1 MFMIGFTVKG
11 SCITNKTRKEI
22 LKMFDKFS
30 FVKISEDKRIQ
41 MIVHGKK
48 SGFRHIGLCYVK
60 CSIEEQESG
69 CKIEYTVFPEFICAI
84 LLMLYF
90 FVCLYKIYL
99 DMARRSGKALGW
111 GTVLS
116 IIIMILPIIVIVL
129 ESRSPQNVCKERL
142 QYLLSEGRTIMI
154 L

>member
-1 MFMIGFTVKG
+1 MFMIVFTVKG
-11 SCITNKTRKEI
+11 SCVTNKNTKEI
-22 LKMFDKFS
+22 LKILGKFFYVKMF
-30 FVKISEDKRIQ
+30 EDKKFQ

-60 CSIEEQESG
+60 GSIEEQENG

-84 LLMLYF
+84 LLILYF

-99 DMARRSGKALGW
+99 DIVRRSGKALGW

-116 IIIMILPIIVIVL
+116 IIIMILPIIIIVL
-129 ESRSPQNVCKERL
+129 ESRTSKMYVKKGYNI
-142 QYLLSEGRTIMI
+142 YY
-154 L
+154 

>member
-1 MFMIGFTVKG
+1 MFMIGFTVNG
-11 SCITNKTRKEI
+11 SCITDKKAKEI

-30 FVKISEDKRIQ
+30 FVKVLEDKKFQ
-41 MIVHGKK
+41 MMVHGKK

-60 CSIEEQESG
+60 GSIEEQKNG

-84 LLMLYF
+84 LLILYF

-99 DMARRSGKALGW
+99 DIVRRSGKALGW

-129 ESRSPQNVCKERL
+129 ESRSQQNVCKERL
-142 QYLLSEGRTIMI
+142 EYLLSEGKTII
-154 L
+154 LL